1 MWGSRRDEIEAL
13 QARVDRL
20 EAMLTVVVEHLGVE
34 IDMRQL
40 ATAGVPD
47 GVPYGVPDK
56 VVELARAGRTIE
68 AIKVLRAGRGIGLK
82 EAKRIVGGVGAS
94 A

>member
-1 MWGSRRDEIEAL
+1 MWGSGRDEIEAL

-47 GVPYGVPDK
+47 K

-82 EAKRIVGGVGAS
+82 EAKRIVDGIGAS